1 MFCCEIIE
9 LILAFIFLGVC
20 ITTFIWRLIKGDR
33 ETLFIEFEIWSL
45 LLQLVYY
52 LLFSLISFVSV
63 FRRSEDHT
71 CQKFIKNTI
80 FKLLFPFV
88 VNSSASF
95 SLGYFFRWFEFG
107 TIIRDND
114 FWLNIFIHG
123 ISPAVFVLDL
133 LIFRRKYIDTPV
145 FDFLVI
151 TGIYVGYCALLFM
164 YKPNI
169 QRYIFLDQNNLTPKD
184 NVFIISLMVVFYF
197 VYLYLYFILTSIV
210 RFKSGVSSFFGV
222 DKKNKKRSKTIEVT
236 DEPEKRKESG
246 NKLVPMEDEE
256 DNEKDKGDNL
266 KINDENDD
274 DDEEK

>member
-9 LILAFIFLGVC
+9 LLLSFIFLGVC

-33 ETLFIEFEIWSL
+33 ETLFMEFEIWSL

-52 LLFSLISFVSV
+52 LLFTLISFVSV
-63 FRRSEDHT
+63 FRRSSDHR

-95 SLGYFFRWFEFG
+95 ALGYFFRWFEFD

-151 TGIYVGYCALLFM
+151 TGIYAGYCVLLFM
-164 YKPNI
+164 YRPNI

-184 NVFIISLMVVFYF
+184 SVFIISLMVVFYF

-222 DKKNKKRSKTIEVT
+222 DKKNKRNNSDASEQS
-236 DEPEKRKESG
+236 EKRKESD
-246 NKLVPMEDEE
+246 NKLVPMDDEE
-256 DNEKDKGDNL
+256 DNEKDKGDNS
-266 KINDENDD
+266 KINDSNDD
-274 DDEEK
+274 DDDEK